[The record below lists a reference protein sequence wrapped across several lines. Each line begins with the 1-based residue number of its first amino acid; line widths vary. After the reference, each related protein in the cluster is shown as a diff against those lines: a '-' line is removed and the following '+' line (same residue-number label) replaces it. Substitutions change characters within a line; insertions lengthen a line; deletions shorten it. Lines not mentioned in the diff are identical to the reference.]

1 MENLVIKE
9 GAVSIDIRL
18 YCLWV
23 EKAQTVYAIPCAVA
37 ACLYKEPK

>member
-1 MENLVIKE
+1 MENLVIQE

-23 EKAQTVYAIPCAVA
+23 EKAQTVYAILCPVA
-37 ACLYKEPK
+37 GCLCKEPK